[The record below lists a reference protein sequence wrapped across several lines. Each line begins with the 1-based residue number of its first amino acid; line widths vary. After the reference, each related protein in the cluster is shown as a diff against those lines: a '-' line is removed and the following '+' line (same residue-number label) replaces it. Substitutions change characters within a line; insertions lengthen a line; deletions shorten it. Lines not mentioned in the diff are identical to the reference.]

1 MTRIAQAFSLII
13 ILCAC
18 NDSLTSKPSSSSN
31 KISGKITYR
40 ERIAL
45 PPGSSLQLKIIPLA
59 SNNADLI
66 IRKTQL
72 LNNAPPFSFDIEI
85 PEKMRQSAEIFG
97 LQADIKRNEQT
108 LFTATK
114 KIGLLNQSKDL
125 GEIIV
130 KRVKSQAKKDDKIPG
145 LVDQQWELIEIYGQT
160 IDNPD
165 NLPLPWL
172 KFEANGRLL
181 GFTGCNQT
189 QGKYKITD
197 GQVQL
202 RPGAITNKFC
212 YKATINEKDFLDAL
226 KKTANIEI
234 SNNHLLLIGTDKSHF
249 GTFQKKR

>member
-1 MTRIAQAFSLII
+1 MTRIIQAFSLII

-18 NDSLTSKPSSSSN
+18 NESLTSKSSSSSS
-31 KISGKITYR
+31 KISATITYR

-85 PEKMRQSAEIFG
+85 PEKMRQSAESFV

-114 KIGLLNQSKDL
+114 NIGVLNHSKDL
-125 GEIIV
+125 GEILV
-130 KRVKSQAKKDDKIPG
+130 KRIKPQAKKDEKLSG
-145 LVDQQWELIEIYGQT
+145 LVEQQWELIEIYGQP
-160 IDNPD
+160 IHNPA
-165 NLPLPWL
+165 NLPMPWL

-197 GQVQL
+197 EQVQL
-202 RPGAITNKFC
+202 RPGVITNKFC
-212 YKATINEKDFLDAL
+212 IKATINEKDFLDAL

-234 SNNHLLLIGTDKSHF
+234 SNNHLLLIGNDKSQL
-249 GTFQKKR
+249 GAFQKKR